1 MLKEFKVRNFMNF
14 QDELVFSL
22 ADDKKY
28 DFNSHVI
35 KDKIIKSAVIVGDNA
50 TGKSN
55 LGRAVL
61 DITNHLTDTTHT
73 RIGDGIYSNLFTID
87 SEVNFSYVFQFDEH
101 IVCYKYSKITEDV
114 VTREVLS
121 IDGKEVIKNSNQQIF
136 VKLRGAENLNL
147 PKSPMAISLVK
158 YVYANTVLDME
169 DSTSQVFLKFI
180 EFVKS
185 MLFVPI
191 TNEGSYAGFTNLNGS
206 VLGLICK
213 MENGVQ
219 ELQSFLESMGI
230 FYELVQKQDSEGENI
245 YCRFGE
251 KEIPFLKLW
260 SSGTRALTFFFYW
273 YKQNKNIRFL
283 YLDEFDAFYHT
294 KLSKKV
300 LQMLIALEEVQIIV
314 STHNTDTLSNEIL
327 RPDCYFELRD
337 NEIKPFYKKTSK
349 ALREAHNLQ
358 KMYKAG
364 AFNE

>member
-35 KDKIIKSAVIVGDNA
+35 KDKIIKNAVVVGDNA
-50 TGKSN
+50 TGKTN
-55 LGRAVL
+55 LGKAIL
-61 DITNHLTDTTHT
+61 DIANHLTDTTHT
-73 RIGDGIYSNLFTID
+73 RIGGGIYSNLFTKD
-87 SEVNFSYVFQFDEH
+87 PEVHFSYVFQFDEH
-101 IVCYKYSKITEDV
+101 IVNYKYSKITEDV

-121 IDGKEVIKNSNQQIF
+121 IDGKEVIKYSNQQIF
-136 VKLRGAENLNL
+136 VKLKGAENLNL
-147 PKSPMAISLVK
+147 PKTPISISLVK
-158 YVYANTVLDME
+158 YVYSNTVLDVE
-169 DSTSQVFLKFI
+169 DTIAQVFLRFM

-191 TNEGSYAGFTNLNGS
+191 TNEGSYAGFTNVDGS
-206 VLGLICK
+206 VLSLICK
-213 MENGVQ
+213 MDNGVQ
-219 ELQSFLESMGI
+219 ELQSFLEDMGI
-230 FYELVQKQDSEGENI
+230 FYELVKREDSEGENI

-251 KEIPFLKLW
+251 RQIHFSKLW
-260 SSGTRALTFFFYW
+260 SSGTRALTFFYYW
-273 YKQNKNIRFL
+273 YKQNKNLGFL

-294 KLSKKV
+294 KLSKRV
-300 LQMLIALEEVQIIV
+300 LQMLIELEDIQIIV

-327 RPDCYFELRD
+327 RPDCYFELKE